1 MQGARIDDA
10 RAGVPFVAQFMGV
23 TVNQVIST
31 AGDRRTEGR
40 EFMSVREGDAL
51 SVHGD
56 FATMAVHGDANIGC
70 VAGEGVMIP
79 VTIAP
84 HEVAIKPRELVKD

>member
-1 MQGARIDDA
+1 MS
-10 RAGVPFVAQFMGV
+10 VA
-23 TVNQVIST
+23 VNQVMST

-51 SVHGD
+51 PVHSD
-56 FATMAVHGDANIGC
+56 FATIAVRSDANVGC
-70 VAGEGVMIP
+70 VAGEGVAIP
-79 VTIAP
+79 IAIAP